1 MAKPLTPKQKAAIAA
16 LLVAK
21 NQAQAASIAGV
32 KMRTLSRW
40 LTLPEFREELTKAES
55 EAINEAARRLTGL
68 ASKAIEN
75 LEMMLSDPV
84 LPAQQRIYVSKILLD
99 GLLKVRE
106 LAVLE
111 ERISRLEEVING
123 KQSAG

>member
-21 NQAQAASIAGV
+21 NQGQAASIAGV

-40 LTLPEFREELTKAES
+40 LTLPTFREELTKAES

-68 ASKAIEN
+68 ASKAIGN
-75 LEMMLSDPV
+75 LEMMLSNPA
-84 LPAQQRIYVSKILLD
+84 LPAQQSIYVSKILLD

-106 LAVLE
+106 VAVLE
-111 ERISRLEEVING
+111 ERISRLEEAING